1 MTRHLLDAVVPI
13 SDFDRDREK
22 IINLLHNTIN
32 EIHIIFV
39 LDMDPEREAY
49 ARISIGELLSIHD
62 LDALILSVEERNP
75 GGARNFGL
83 THTSSPFVA
92 FWDSDDEPNQTR
104 IIEAIKE
111 NKLSQYKFDIIVG
124 QYEIAENEDI
134 KLISFDRDITPL
146 DLALDTGIWRMVFR
160 REFLNGIVFP
170 SLSMA
175 EDQLFILRLLLK
187 DPILKTSNAT
197 FYKYYKKSSSQLTST
212 RDAFSD
218 IPLAMKLSASLIRE
232 VNTSKKFY
240 LIRIF
245 YLRQALSGLKN
256 GKIKIKIKIL
266 LSLVSS
272 INPRDLR
279 ITGLILREFTRRRLP
294 LVSYRK

>member
-1 MTRHLLDAVVPI
+1 MTGHLLDAVVPI
-13 SDFDRDREK
+13 SNFERDREQ
-22 IINLLHNTIN
+22 IINLLRNTIK

-49 ARISIGELLSIHD
+49 ARISIGELLLIHD

-92 FWDSDDEPNQTR
+92 FWDSDDEPNQIR
-104 IIEAIKE
+104 IIEAIEE
-111 NKLSQYKFDIIVG
+111 NATSQYKFDIIVG
-124 QYEIAENEDI
+124 QYEIAKNEDT
-134 KLISFDRDITPL
+134 KLISF
-146 DLALDTGIWRMVFR
+146 DTGIWRMVFR

-175 EDQLFILRLLLK
+175 EDQLFVSRLLLK
-187 DPILKTSNAT
+187 DPILKTSRAT
-197 FYKYYKKSSSQLTST
+197 FYRYYKKTSIQLTST
-212 RDAFSD
+212 KDAFSD

-240 LIRIF
+240 LMRIF

-266 LSLVSS
+266 LSLVAS
-272 INPRDLR
+272 INPRDLL

>member
-13 SDFDRDREK
+13 SDFERDREK
-22 IINLLHNTIN
+22 IINLLRNTIN
-32 EIHIIFV
+32 DIHIIFV

-111 NKLSQYKFDIIVG
+111 NLFSQYKFDIIVG
-124 QYEIAENEDI
+124 QYEIVENKDI
-134 KLISFDRDITPL
+134 KLVSFDRDIIPL

-175 EDQLFILRLLLK
+175 EDQIFILRLLLK

-197 FYKYYKKSSSQLTST
+197 FYKYYKKSSNQLTST

-245 YLRQALSGLKN
+245 YLRQSLSGLKN
-256 GKIKIKIKIL
+256 GNIEIKIKIL

-294 LVSYRK
+294 LVFYRK